1 MEQEIRV
8 CVYGATGYTGAEL
21 LRILLN
27 HPYVKISSLT
37 SQSYFGK
44 RFSDVF
50 PHFEAS
56 PIGHMYLLQ
65 EPEEDFDVAF
75 LCLPH
80 EASLELVPKLLIKGK
95 KVIDLSGAYRIK
107 NLKDYPEYYG
117 FEHKYP
123 ELLHKA
129 VYGLP
134 EVFREH
140 IKRSDLV
147 ANPGCYPTAT
157 LLALYPLLK
166 EGINLEWAI
175 VDALSGV
182 SGSGRKATQRFHY
195 PEMEGNAFAY
205 SVEKHRHTPEMEDV
219 IKRIANKDIKIRF
232 TPQVV
237 PLVRGMMAKVY
248 VRVEKMDYEELY
260 REVYRGEPFIVIFK
274 EPPHIKHVLGTNF
287 CFIYCHYDE
296 KSSILEVISLIDNL
310 GKGASSQA
318 VQNFNLLT
326 GIEEVCAL
334 KHTSIYP

>member
-1 MEQEIRV
+1 MEQEIKV

-21 LRILLN
+21 LRLLLG
-27 HPYVKISSLT
+27 HPHVKISSLT
-37 SQSYFGK
+37 SQSYWGK
-44 RFSDVF
+44 KLSEVF
-50 PHFEAS
+50 PYFEAS
-56 PIGHMYLLQ
+56 PIGHIHLLQ

-80 EASLELVPKLLIKGK
+80 ETSLELVPQLLKKGK

-107 NLKDYPEYYG
+107 DLASYPEYYG
-117 FEHKYP
+117 FEHRYP
-123 ELLHKA
+123 EVLHRA

-134 EVFREH
+134 EAFRED
-140 IKRSDLV
+140 IKRAELV

-166 EGINLEWAI
+166 EKIDLEWVI

-182 SGSGRKATQRFHY
+182 SGAGRKTTQRFHY

-219 IKRIANKDIKIRF
+219 IKRIYGREVKVRF

-237 PLVRGMMAKVY
+237 PLIRGIMAKVY
-248 VRVEKMDYEELY
+248 VKSEKMNYAELY
-260 REVYRGEPFIVIFK
+260 KEAYKEEPFIVLAN
-274 EPPHIKHVLGTNF
+274 EPPQVKHVLGTNL
-287 CFIYCHYDE
+287 CFIYHHYDE
-296 KSSILEVISLIDNL
+296 KNSILEVISLIDNL

-318 VQNFNLLT
+318 LQNFNLLM
-326 GIEEVCAL
+326 GMEETCGL
-334 KHTSIYP
+334 KPMPLYP